1 VVVKRVTSPV
11 LEPAWTN
18 VREGGR
24 CGRRRWCG
32 TRRFRASYQHDVTH
46 GEGTGRIG
54 IGIMYR
60 GEHQRSHWGGDGG
73 QVQTAAGQKRRR
85 QLRRTPAQPYRET
98 WLPDR
103 HDSSRKACRARDAKH
118 VKRATPRR
126 TTAPPYTDI
135 CRASVTRR
143 ILRDAQPQPW
153 QSRKPVS
160 SPPWVGHPYRGTT
173 IPGLRFVAQSNVAC
187 RIYTRANNPLD
198 RDATDE
204 AGVGQICCFPAR
216 YKQPLLPNCS
226 GTIFPERT
234 LAARIPFQ

>member
-11 LEPAWTN
+11 LDPVWTN

-126 TTAPPYTDI
+126 PTAPPYTDI
-135 CRASVTRR
+135 CRASVTRNR
-143 ILRDAQPQPW
+143 SPG
-153 QSRKPVS
+153 SRASPSRPRRGSAIPTVARRSLVCVS
-160 SPPWVGHPYRGTT
+160 SHNLT
-173 IPGLRFVAQSNVAC
+173 
-187 RIYTRANNPLD
+187 
-198 RDATDE
+198 
-204 AGVGQICCFPAR
+204 
-216 YKQPLLPNCS
+216 
-226 GTIFPERT
+226 
-234 LAARIPFQ
+234 